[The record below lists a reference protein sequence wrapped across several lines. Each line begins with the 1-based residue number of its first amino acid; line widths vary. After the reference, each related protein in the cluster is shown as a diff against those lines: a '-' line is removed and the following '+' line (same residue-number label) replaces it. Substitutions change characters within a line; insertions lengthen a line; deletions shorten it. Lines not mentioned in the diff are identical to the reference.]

1 MSKILFMY
9 YYLMNYFC
17 IIGFIYSNAICCGIF
32 IYFFYNI
39 PFSIQ
44 MMRFLSEKELDCLF
58 DKNSH
63 GADYT
68 LGFTTSF
75 RKLLSSVEVN
85 YPAKAVH

>member
-1 MSKILFMY
+1 MIRLV
-9 YYLMNYFC
+9 
-17 IIGFIYSNAICCGIF
+17 
-32 IYFFYNI
+32 
-39 PFSIQ
+39 
-44 MMRFLSEKELDCLF
+44 EKELDCLI

-75 RKLLSSVEVN
+75 RKPLSSVEVN

>member
-1 MSKILFMY
+1 
-9 YYLMNYFC
+9 
-17 IIGFIYSNAICCGIF
+17 
-32 IYFFYNI
+32 
-39 PFSIQ
+39 